1 MYHLIHYHYSF
12 FKYYATTSRLHQRFY
27 RIESTEFVFLDFQLA
42 FLSELVKCWL
52 DFPQVRRKVAL
63 F

>member
-1 MYHLIHYHYSF
+1 MYHLIHYHYFF
-12 FKYYATTSRLHQRFY
+12 FKYYATTRLHQRFY
-27 RIESTEFVFLDFQLA
+27 RIKSTEFVFLDFQLA

-52 DFPQVRRKVAL
+52 DFPQFRRKVAL